1 MWITVLVG
9 FTHVCLVFQYLSVTT
24 DFPLVTNVLI
34 SADAALGFHWPD
46 IYRWVETHHW
56 IRFALELAYASGNFQ
71 IFAIPVILAL
81 ALNSQDYAEF
91 VLQFLISATLAILIA
106 VPFPTESAFLHF
118 DVHDPYTVSTVSDYF
133 LLRNGH
139 ARELAF
145 TSAQGL
151 ISFPSLHA
159 MVALYFAYS
168 LRHVR
173 LVFPIGIALNFLMIL
188 STPTQG
194 GHYLFDVLSG
204 LIAGVLVIYFVR
216 WLIRRSAPFSR
227 EVPLTFNA

>member
-1 MWITVLVG
+1 MGGNT
-9 FTHVCLVFQYLSVTT
+9 
-24 DFPLVTNVLI
+24 PLDTFRTRTRLRIRQLPDLRRSGHPGPGLELTGLRRVRFAV
-34 SADAALGFHWPD
+34 PD
-46 IYRWVETHHW
+46 I
-56 IRFALELAYASGNFQ
+56 
-71 IFAIPVILAL
+71 
-81 ALNSQDYAEF
+81 
-91 VLQFLISATLAILIA
+91 ATLAILIA

-151 ISFPSLHA
+151 ISFPLLHA
-159 MVALYFAYS
+159 MLALYFAYS

-216 WLIRRSAPFSR
+216 WLIRRSAPLSR
-227 EVPLTFNA
+227 EVPLTFNT